1 MHQIKAGI
9 SITHLANNGAR
20 QERKEVTLLSL
31 SAPTKCKNILFLDF
45 KNL

>member
-9 SITHLANNGAR
+9 FITHLANNGAR

-31 SAPTKCKNILFLDF
+31 STPTKCKNILFLDF